1 MNYTI
6 RDVAEGVCIRFSMTM
21 DQIRG
26 VNATRHYARPRQV
39 VMFLAREMTGQSLP
53 QIGRYLCRDHTTVMW
68 GARLIAKLTAEDQD
82 TAAAV
87 ESCRAIIRH
96 RGSWKMDAAQMLA
109 TIPLVEE
116 RAA

>member
-26 VNATRHYARPRQV
+26 VNATRHYARPRQI

-53 QIGRYLCRDHTTVMW
+53 QIGRYLCRDHTTIMY
-68 GARLIAKLTAEDQD
+68 GQRLVSRLVAADPN

-96 RGSWKMDAAQMLA
+96 RGSWKMDAVQMLA
-109 TIPLVEE
+109 DRPLVEV